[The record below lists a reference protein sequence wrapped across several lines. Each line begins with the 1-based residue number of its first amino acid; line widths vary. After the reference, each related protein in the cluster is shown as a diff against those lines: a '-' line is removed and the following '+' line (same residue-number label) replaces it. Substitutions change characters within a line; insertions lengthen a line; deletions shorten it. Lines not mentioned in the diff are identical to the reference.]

1 MLDRLFVPLV
11 FIAAIGTGVV
21 GGVFYAFSTFV
32 MTALGR
38 LPPVQGAAAMKTI
51 NITVINPLF
60 MTAFFGT
67 ALICLALAAASFA
80 WPSVT
85 TARLVLAAALLY
97 LVGCIGVTVLAN
109 VPLNDRLAA
118 VAQAEEAAVWAR
130 YLDVWT
136 LWNHVRTA
144 ASILAGALFIMA
156 LTV

>member
-11 FIAAIGTGVV
+11 FIAAIGGGGV

-32 MTALGR
+32 MAALGR
-38 LPPVQGAAAMKTI
+38 LPPVQGAAAMKAI

-67 ALICLALAAASFA
+67 ALVCLAFAAASFA
-80 WPSVT
+80 WPNVT
-85 TARLVLAAALLY
+85 AARLVLAATLLY

-109 VPLNDRLAA
+109 VPLNNRLAA
-118 VAQAEEAAVWAR
+118 VAPAEEAAVWAR
-130 YLDVWT
+130 YLEVWT

-144 ASILAGALFIMA
+144 ASIFASALFIAA
-156 LTV
+156 LMV